1 MSQDPSHPALARA
14 QAAFSLTRG
23 GLTPVLGFALAT
35 ALALVG
41 GCASSPNDPSGS
53 ISITVKPGDTGTCA
67 TSPCQVSLQMPPGS
81 GSYEVTGNQV
91 KIGTYP
97 AGQTVNLG
105 NYWNTQ
111 RFDIVGANVPATYVY
126 IPRQL

>member
-1 MSQDPSHPALARA
+1 MFTARSNPPLVWPKA
-14 QAAFSLTRG
+14 DLSPRMTSLAFSAFL
-23 GLTPVLGFALAT
+23 L
-35 ALALVG
+35 LVG

-105 NYWNTQ
+105 SYWNTQ

-126 IPRQL
+126 IPRQR

>member
-1 MSQDPSHPALARA
+1 MTSL
-14 QAAFSLTRG
+14 AFSAFL
-23 GLTPVLGFALAT
+23 L
-35 ALALVG
+35 LVG

-105 NYWNTQ
+105 SYWNTQ
-111 RFDIVGANVPATYVY
+111 RFDIVGANVPPTYVY

>member
-1 MSQDPSHPALARA
+1 MPKEPSHPSLARA
-14 QAAFSLTRG
+14 PAASAPIGWGQVL
-23 GLTPVLGFALAT
+23 VLGLALAT
-35 ALALVG
+35 TLALLG

-111 RFDIVGANVPATYVY
+111 RIDVVGANVPPAYVY

>member
-1 MSQDPSHPALARA
+1 MFPARSNPPLVWPKADL
-14 QAAFSLTRG
+14 SSCM
-23 GLTPVLGFALAT
+23 T
-35 ALALVG
+35 ALALSAFLLLVG

-105 NYWNTQ
+105 SYWNTQ

-126 IPRQL
+126 IPRQR

>member
-1 MSQDPSHPALARA
+1 MTTLALS
-14 QAAFSLTRG
+14 AFL
-23 GLTPVLGFALAT
+23 L
-35 ALALVG
+35 LVG

-105 NYWNTQ
+105 SYWNTQ

-126 IPRQL
+126 IPRQR